1 VKTPNVR
8 LLLVDDH
15 ALVRTGLRMLVESRP
30 EFTVVAEAGGGAA
43 ALEAASRERPD
54 IILLD
59 IDLRAESGIDLI
71 QDLIAAAPGARVLML
86 TGVKDQS
93 LHRRAF
99 TLGAVG
105 LVEKDKAAE
114 VLLKAIECVHAGEV
128 WIDRSMMAEVIV
140 EFSRPQK
147 PIARD
152 EDTMKIGS
160 LSARER
166 DVIALLAEGLN
177 NKNIAARLFVS
188 ETTVRH
194 HLSSIFTKLG
204 VRDRLELVVYAYRHK
219 IAAPPAGA

>member
-1 VKTPNVR
+1 MKTPGVR
-8 LLLVDDH
+8 LMLVDDH
-15 ALVRTGLRMLVESRP
+15 ALVRAGLRMLVESRP
-30 EFTVVAEAGGGAA
+30 DFTVVAEADGGAA
-43 ALEAASRERPD
+43 ALEAAFRERPD
-54 IILLD
+54 LILLD
-59 IDLRAESGIDLI
+59 LDLGSDSGIDLI
-71 QDLIAAAPGARVLML
+71 QGLIAAAPGVRVLML
-86 TGVKDQS
+86 TGMKDPT

-114 VLLKAIECVHAGEV
+114 VLLKAIERVHAGEV

-140 EFSRPQK
+140 EFSRPRK
-147 PIARD
+147 ADVAD
-152 EDTMKIGS
+152 EEATKIRL

-204 VRDRLELVVYAYRHK
+204 VKDRLELVVYAYRHK
-219 IAAPPAGA
+219 IAAPPTIA